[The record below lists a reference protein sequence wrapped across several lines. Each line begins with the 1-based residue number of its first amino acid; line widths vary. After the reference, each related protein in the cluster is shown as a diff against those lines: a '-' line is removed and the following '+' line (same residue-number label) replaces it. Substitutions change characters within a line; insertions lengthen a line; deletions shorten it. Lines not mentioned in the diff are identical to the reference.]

1 MIVLPIGMM
10 GRGTTR
16 RVVEGN
22 CAVARLPLYHRCAMV
37 PLPKHGLGRK
47 I

>member
-1 MIVLPIGMM
+1 MILLPIGMM
-10 GRGTTR
+10 GRGATR
-16 RVVEGN
+16 RVVEGY
-22 CAVARLPLYHRCAMV
+22 CAVARLPLHHCDAMV